1 LLYLAECFYRNHPHL
16 IQTLFTNPLVDDSFV
31 CFDIIDAPNV
41 SLISTMAIN
50 LTSSTH
56 IFMSTTSL
64 LSTTTTKHQPTLPTH
79 PTTPLPKSITMALD
93 RRGKVTRNI
102 PLESS
107 LVNLGVSE
115 TEVHKLTR
123 EEQSAKYNALIQEV
137 ASIERFCCLCGGM
150 DLWCQSTGEWY
161 CSRCLE

>member
-1 LLYLAECFYRNHPHL
+1 MTLFFGQSLCCTERVLDIDYGHQPHL
-16 IQTLFTNPLVDDSFV
+16 KYSYI
-31 CFDIIDAPNV
+31 
-41 SLISTMAIN
+41 
-50 LTSSTH
+50 H
-56 IFMSTTSL
+56 MSTTSL

-79 PTTPLPKSITMALD
+79 PTIPLPKSITMAPD

-123 EEQSAKYNALIQEV
+123 EEQSAKYNSLIQQV
-137 ASIERFCCLCGGM
+137 ASIERLCCLCGGRE
-150 DLWCQSTGEWY
+150 L
-161 CSRCLE
+161 